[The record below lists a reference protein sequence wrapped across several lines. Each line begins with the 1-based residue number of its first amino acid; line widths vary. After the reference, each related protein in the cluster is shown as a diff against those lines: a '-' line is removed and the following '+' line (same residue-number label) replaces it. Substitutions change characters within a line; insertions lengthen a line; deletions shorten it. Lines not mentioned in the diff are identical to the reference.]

1 MKRENDSELE
11 RSQKHMVSFEQEL
24 INIVRAYTSLHK
36 GEYHWID
43 GGQAKLQLEVETFPV
58 ADQIVIINN
67 MFTDLIHERSLMTRV
82 TNELLKILYRSV
94 RALKN
99 RLDEEEEKMTQVE
112 YKAHL
117 LDEVTK
123 SVFRFGNYSH
133 IEVVDSLKDLYKMV
147 ESSGEIRGIIMYL
160 QKMAVGD
167 SLMSLPFLKEQ
178 LYTYLKFE
186 YLRYDIQKSE
196 WYLVTP
202 NAIYDYISKLGYEV
216 REAFENLEELD
227 EELEDEELDDQPYV
241 KMVKETDYML
251 KRSHEVSDYTLS
263 CLNVFTDIVRV
274 LKFGD
279 VSITDFLVNEYLTTQ
294 EEDYMPFEDLVLFI
308 RGVIIGRVV
317 RYGVSDK
324 RALDILYKELNQTLD
339 GEDWDALAKII
350 TSLAKDL

>member
-1 MKRENDSELE
+1 MKRSSDIILAKTRNT
-11 RSQKHMVSFEQEL
+11 KHSPRSFEEHL
-24 INIVRAYTSLHK
+24 IDIVRTNMYELN

-58 ADQIVIINN
+58 TDQIVIINN

-112 YKAHL
+112 FIAHL

-123 SVFRFGNYSH
+123 SVFRFGNYSR

-147 ESSGEIRGIIMYL
+147 ENFGEIRGIIMYL
-160 QKMAVGD
+160 QEMAVGD

-178 LYTYLKFE
+178 LYTYLKFK
-186 YLRYDIQKSE
+186 YLRYDVQKSE

-202 NAIYDYISKLGYEV
+202 EVIYDYVSKLGTV
-216 REAFENLEELD
+216 VKEAFENLEELD
-227 EELEDEELDDQPYV
+227 EELEDEEIGDRPYV
-241 KMVKETDYML
+241 KMVEETDYML
-251 KRSHEVSDYTLS
+251 KRAPEVSDYTLS

-279 VSITDFLVNEYLTTQ
+279 VSVADFLTSQ
-294 EEDYMPFEDLVLFI
+294 EDDIMPFENLVLFI
-308 RGVIIGRVV
+308 RGVIIGRVS
-317 RYGVSDK
+317 RYGVVNK
-324 RALDILYKELNQTLD
+324 RVLDIGYQALNQTRS
-339 GEDWDALAKII
+339 GEDWDTLSKIITALAKV
-350 TSLAKDL
+350 L

>member
-99 RLDEEEEKMTQVE
+99 RLDEEEKKMTQVE

-123 SVFRFGNYSH
+123 SVFRFGNYSPP
-133 IEVVDSLKDLYKMV
+133 EVSDSLNDLYKMV
-147 ESSGEIRGIIMYL
+147 ESSGEIRGLIMYL
-160 QKMAVGD
+160 QEMAVGD

-178 LYTYLKFE
+178 LYTYLKFK
-186 YLRYDIQKSE
+186 YLRHDGS

-202 NAIYDYISKLGYEV
+202 EVIYDYVSKLGTV
-216 REAFENLEELD
+216 VNEAFGDLEELD
-227 EELEDEELDDQPYV
+227 EELEDEEFGDQPYV
-241 KMVKETDYML
+241 RIVKETDYML
-251 KRSHEVSDYTLS
+251 KRAPEVSYYTLS

-279 VSITDFLVNEYLTTQ
+279 FSAADFLTSHII
-294 EEDYMPFEDLVLFI
+294 PFENLVLFI
-308 RGVIIGRVV
+308 RGVIIGRVF
-317 RYGVSDK
+317 RYGVVNK
-324 RALDILYKELNQTLD
+324 RALDILYQTLNQTKSSKN
-339 GEDWDALAKII
+339 WDTLSKIITALAK
-350 TSLAKDL
+350 TS